1 MDACK
6 ECLGSEQNKEPVCG
20 SDNRTY
26 INACLLKCASCQ
38 NPAQNIQ
45 EQCKGQCPCKNCNNV
60 CPDIWNPVCGSN
72 GQTYS
77 NPCNLDVTACL
88 NPGLNITLQCQGEC
102 PCNIPPTPKPP
113 CQEKCSKCKVGIPNP
128 LPGKEVCGSD
138 GVTYPDSCSLL
149 CASCY
154 NPALVEQCK
163 GKCPCINDP
172 CFKYCY
178 DEFDPVCGTN
188 DETYPSICILEQ
200 ISCLNPSMNIERQ
213 CSDRCPCHSI

>member
-45 EQCKGQCPCKNCNNV
+45 EQCKGQCPCKNCNAV

-77 NPCNLDVTACL
+77 NPCHLDVTACL

-102 PCNIPPTPKPP
+102 PCNIPPTPTPM
-113 CQEKCSKCKVGIPNP
+113 NF
-128 LPGKEVCGSD
+128 
-138 GVTYPDSCSLL
+138 YWLL
-149 CASCY
+149 LSFFIF
-154 NPALVEQCK
+154 LHVERK
-163 GKCPCINDP
+163 LGKCPVLRMLRVFAFSVDI
-172 CFKYCY
+172 
-178 DEFDPVCGTN
+178 
-188 DETYPSICILEQ
+188 
-200 ISCLNPSMNIERQ
+200 
-213 CSDRCPCHSI
+213 